1 MITSSNQDKDLTPHD
16 FKISP
21 VGKLEI
27 VKKIVRRVLYPFY
40 TLINHYV
47 LRYRFKTVINHDIDK
62 LFLGHRGSDYDALRR
77 KVNSYSQIK
86 GSDVLVIG
94 CGTGRDLDS
103 WLRYNPRRLVA
114 LDLFRYDRAWNLMK
128 VRYEELYPFVDIQ
141 FVQQDVNEL
150 NFTETFDFVVSDAVF
165 EHLRDFDRSIA
176 KVVDVLKTDGIL
188 YATFG
193 PLWYCWGG
201 DHIGGKLEH
210 GYNHLLLDDDAYQ
223 THLKNQGD
231 FMHDEGDGRTWIFN
245 DLFSYLKPSEYMEKL
260 SAVSLKK
267 EYVSGMIEKRALNFK
282 ETFPERFSELI
293 KKVDEENLII
303 TGMTTIY
310 RKK

>member
-1 MITSSNQDKDLTPHD
+1 MNKSSNQNKDLTPHD
-16 FKISP
+16 FKISA
-21 VGKLEI
+21 VSKLEV
-27 VKKIVRRVLYPFY
+27 VKKIVRRLGYPVY
-40 TLINHYV
+40 TLINHYI
-47 LRYRFKTVINHDIDK
+47 LRYRFGSVINHDIDK

-86 GSDVLVIG
+86 GRDILVIG
-94 CGTGRDLDS
+94 CGTGKDLGS
-103 WLRYNPRRLVA
+103 WLKYEPRKLVA
-114 LDLFRYDRAWNLMK
+114 VDLFSYDRAWNLIK
-128 VRYEELYPFVDIQ
+128 VKYRELYPSVDIQ
-141 FVQQDVNEL
+141 FIQQDL
-150 NFTETFDFVVSDAVF
+150 NKLNITETFDFVVSDAVF
-165 EHLRDFDRSIA
+165 EHLRDFDLSISN
-176 KVVDVLKTDGIL
+176 VVNVLKTDGIL

-223 THLKNQGD
+223 KHLKNRGE

-245 DLFSYLKPSEYMEKL
+245 DLFSYLKSSEYMEKL
-260 SAVSLKK
+260 SAVHLKK
-267 EYVSGMIEKRALNFK
+267 EYVSAMIEKRALNFK
-282 ETFPERFSELI
+282 KTFPEKFDELTE
-293 KKVDEENLII
+293 KVNEEDLII